1 MFGGV
6 IVIFLEPEMAC
17 LESRQIFVK
26 SLPGGRTGWDGLVES
41 NWVAGA
47 YVTCP
52 LLFSSDLSSTSRPTS
67 SNYQYHRVDTF

>member
-26 SLPGGRTGWDGLVES
+26 SLPGGRAVWNGLVES
-41 NWVAGA
+41 NWVAGGIRHI
-47 YVTCP
+47 P